1 MTTTETEALGR
12 YPRKPPVLWTD
23 WAMVGLA
30 FVSVVLIAWITFF
43 DVAPA
48 THTTILVVDAIICAV
63 FAAEF
68 VWRWRREGW
77 GWGFLGRNWY
87 ELLGMVPAFVL
98 TAPWFRA
105 FRLLRIVVALAR
117 LARAID
123 RVYGDRITAAVVS
136 RATGTVVEAVK
147 RPITVAVLDE
157 VADVLRTGNYTA
169 NIAAALEENR
179 GEMDEMILDMVKND
193 PQTKRV
199 KYIPFH
205 DDIIRLIADTVFRMV
220 FQVLKDPRTDE
231 LVSDVLRENIDQMRA
246 AVHNKDELA
255 KAAAALEKNADT
267 PTEVIPAVGTGSPRG
282 PAGKPSRPASSD
294 AATR

>member
-1 MTTTETEALGR
+1 MSTTETEALGA

-23 WAMVGLA
+23 WAMVALA
-30 FVSVVLIAWITFF
+30 VVSVALIAWISFF
-43 DVAPA
+43 DVAA
-48 THTTILVVDAIICAV
+48 STERTIFIIDGVICAI

-68 VWRWRREGW
+68 LWRWRRVGW
-77 GWGFLGRNWY
+77 HPKFLLYNWY
-87 ELLGMVPAFVL
+87 EVLGMVPAFIL

-123 RVYGDRITAAVVS
+123 RVYGDRITAAVVT

-157 VADVLRTGNYTA
+157 VAEVLRTGNYTA

-179 GEMDEMILDMVKND
+179 DEMDAMILDMVKND

-231 LVSDVLRENIDQMRA
+231 LVSDVLRENIDQMRDS
-246 AVHNKDELA
+246 VQRKDDQDKRA
-255 KAAAALEKNADT
+255 SAQPDVTGAG
-267 PTEVIPAVGTGSPRG
+267 GTGSPRVPG
-282 PAGKPSRPASSD
+282 GTPSRPSASD
-294 AATR
+294 ASTR

>member
-1 MTTTETEALGR
+1 MTATATEELGA

-30 FVSVVLIAWITFF
+30 VVSVALIAWISFF
-43 DVAPA
+43 DVAKS
-48 THTTILVVDAIICAV
+48 TETTIFIVDGVICAI

-68 VWRWRREGW
+68 LWRWRRVGW
-77 GWGFLGRNWY
+77 HHKFLLHNWY
-87 ELLGMVPAFVL
+87 EVLGMVPAFVL

-105 FRLLRIVVALAR
+105 FRLLRIIVALAR

-123 RVYGDRITAAVVS
+123 RVYGDRITAAVVN

-179 GEMDEMILDMVKND
+179 GEMDEMILETVKND

-205 DDIIRLIADTVFRMV
+205 DDIIRLITDTVFRMV

-246 AVHNKDELA
+246 SVQRKDDQD
-255 KAAAALEKNADT
+255 KRAAATAQLTAG
-267 PTEVIPAVGTGSPRG
+267 AGTGSPHA
-282 PAGKPSRPASSD
+282 PAGRPSRPGASGAS
-294 AATR
+294 TP